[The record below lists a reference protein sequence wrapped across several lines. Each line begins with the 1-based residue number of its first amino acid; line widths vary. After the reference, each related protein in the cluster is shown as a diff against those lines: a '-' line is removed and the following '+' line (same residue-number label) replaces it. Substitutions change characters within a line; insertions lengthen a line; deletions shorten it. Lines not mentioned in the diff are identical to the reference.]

1 MTTSAGL
8 RPVIDRPLKPGRE
21 QIEFT
26 PGLRAELRA
35 KLDAGLAEM
44 HLKASDKQKNQ
55 LIESLAFLSEWN
67 AVINLTAIREPHAML
82 AQHVLD
88 SLSVLHF
95 IPKEATTLLDVGP
108 APGTIV
114 GVGTVVIGLLLV
126 GTACG
131 GGSDAADG
139 PTTTASGAGGGDVDV
154 DAKDGTVKYTDESG
168 NETEMNL
175 DGSGAAL
182 PKGWPSALA
191 PSDAVTIVTSNTS
204 TIDGDDVLTV
214 LGETTGS
221 IGTLQAGIERQ
232 IDDAGYDLVQ
242 TTSADMTGGGYAGMT
257 ATKGDNTLVVAIA
270 RDPSA
275 EEKVTLTMTL
285 TTKR

>member
-1 MTTSAGL
+1 M
-8 RPVIDRPLKPGRE
+8 
-21 QIEFT
+21 
-26 PGLRAELRA
+26 RASE
-35 KLDAGLAEM
+35 
-44 HLKASDKQKNQ
+44 KA
-55 LIESLAFLSEWN
+55 A
-67 AVINLTAIREPHAML
+67 AI
-82 AQHVLD
+82 V
-88 SLSVLHF
+88 
-95 IPKEATTLLDVGP
+95 
-108 APGTIV
+108 
-114 GVGTVVIGLLLV
+114 VVIGLLLV
-126 GTACG
+126 GSACG

-139 PTTTASGAGGGDVDV
+139 PTTTAGGAGGGGDVDV

-175 DGSGAAL
+175 DGSGASL

-191 PSDAVTIVTSNTS
+191 PTDAVTIVTSNTS
-204 TIDGDDVLTV
+204 TIDGEDVLTV
-214 LGETTGS
+214 LGETTSS

-257 ATKGDNTLVVAIA
+257 ATKGDKTLVVAIA

-285 TTKR
+285 TTER

>member
-1 MTTSAGL
+1 M
-8 RPVIDRPLKPGRE
+8 
-21 QIEFT
+21 
-26 PGLRAELRA
+26 RASE
-35 KLDAGLAEM
+35 
-44 HLKASDKQKNQ
+44 KA
-55 LIESLAFLSEWN
+55 A
-67 AVINLTAIREPHAML
+67 AI
-82 AQHVLD
+82 V
-88 SLSVLHF
+88 
-95 IPKEATTLLDVGP
+95 
-108 APGTIV
+108 
-114 GVGTVVIGLLLV
+114 VVIGLLLV

-168 NETEMNL
+168 NETEKNL

-191 PSDAVTIVTSNTS
+191 PIDAVTIVTSNTS
-204 TIDGDDVLTV
+204 TIDGEEVLTV

-257 ATKGDNTLVVAIA
+257 ATKGDKTLVVAIA

-285 TTKR
+285 TTDR